1 MSRATLPYNL
11 RRRLR
16 NVHSTMSDLR
26 KLARTR
32 RDSYALDAVTRHRWG
47 RIAATLDEWDDDLAG
62 IEALL
67 DEIEERERRAA
78 RHAAL

>member
-1 MSRATLPYNL
+1 MSRASLPYNL

-16 NVHSTMSDLR
+16 NVYDTMSDLR
-26 KLARTR
+26 KLARAR

>member
-1 MSRATLPYNL
+1 MSRASLPYNL

-16 NVHSTMSDLR
+16 NVYDIMSDLR

-32 RDSYALDAVTRHRWG
+32 RDSYALDAVTRHLWG
-47 RIAATLDEWDDDLAG
+47 RIAATLDEWDGDLAG

-67 DEIEERERRAA
+67 DEIDGRERKAA